1 MIRKNVLIIGML
13 DSVHTARWLSQF
25 TDQEINF
32 YIFPS
37 KKHKFMHPDLIKLIK
52 SCSAARF
59 RIANFSYFLQFHGY
73 LDYFLYIIITKFLK
87 KDLRITSLA
96 SVLGKVRFDYVHA
109 LEIQGA
115 GYLIDEVKRKQNL
128 DIPTILTNWGS
139 DIYFFQ
145 EFPDHNARIRSALES
160 STHYSAECMR
170 DYELARQL
178 GFSGIELP
186 CIPNAGGF
194 RLRNADSMTKT
205 STRSK
210 IIAKAYGGQFGRGDL
225 VIDALGE
232 TLEKFPQA
240 EAFLYSVTDDLIEK
254 VENLKSQFPD
264 RVKYSSRRHK
274 LNREALME
282 RFRDSRIYVGA
293 SRSDGI
299 STSFLEALTMGCYPI
314 QTDTSCAS
322 EWTKLGAV
330 ASVVPLESKIIAR
343 EIELALIDQVK
354 VDLAQQANF
363 KIANEFLSFENVRA
377 KALTFYS

>member
-1 MIRKNVLIIGML
+1 MTRKNILIIGML
-13 DSVHTARWLSQF
+13 DSVHAARWLSQF

-37 KKHKFMHPDLIKLIK
+37 KKHKFVHPDLIKLTK
-52 SCSAARF
+52 SKTAASF
-59 RIANFSYFLQFHGY
+59 QIADFKYFLRFHGY
-73 LDYFLYIIITKFLK
+73 IDFFFYIALPKFLNT
-87 KDLRITSLA
+87 DMRGRFLNRVLRKIH
-96 SVLGKVRFDYVHA
+96 FEYVHA

-115 GYLIDEVKRKQNL
+115 GYLIDEVKRKQGL
-128 DIPTILTNWGS
+128 RTPIILTNWGS

-145 EFPDHNARIRSALES
+145 ELPDHNARIRSALET
-160 STHYSAECMR
+160 STHYSAECLR

-194 RLRNADSMTKT
+194 RLRDADSMTKT

-225 VIDALGE
+225 VVDALGE
-232 TLEKFPQA
+232 TLEKFPQT

-274 LNREALME
+274 LGREALME

-343 EIELALIDQVK
+343 EIELALMDQVK

-363 KIANEFLSFENVRA
+363 KIANEFLNFEIVRA